1 MTCVVWE
8 EHTTATQLTLFTK
21 TFTIMKHEDYK
32 VRYNEIMC
40 EERDMIKNFLKEQAD
55 IRYGNQ
61 MYEWAIEPSISL
73 VGWNGGKIDVSGIML
88 LNDEVFVDERGA
100 EISHDVCEF
109 AYGELSKIIDV
120 LPNASEIV
128 RRNCMA
134 DFKVWCDAYRL
145 TFDKPFAWTDGN
157 SRFEVHSIS
166 KDNDGNVD
174 FEIKETINGT
184 NGWGLWNEL
193 PDNVIKDLRDYTNEQ
208 ILKWSNEYKALC
220 KQLSKMSNMCYNF
233 VENGNAGSIYIT
245 PNGTDLQLD
254 VLDVCCEIDG
264 LNILVSVVDTGLDN
278 GEESITLKEK
288 DLTPAN
294 LAALVEFFKR
304 DEEIM
309 DTYNSHNPALV
320 EKINK
325 AWNNE
330 DYKSN
335 MGTILLAILTRDIFE
350 YEEKFGTAILTEEF
364 ALDNAH
370 NILENVCDDW
380 DLECVLSF
388 IRYK

>member
-8 EHTTATQLTLFTK
+8 EHTAATQLTLFTK

-40 EERDMIKNFLKEQAD
+40 EERDVIKNFLKEQAD
-55 IRYGNQ
+55 IRHGNQ
-61 MYEWAIEPSISL
+61 MYEWTIEPNIPL

-88 LNDEVFVDERGA
+88 LNDEVFVAERA
-100 EISHDVCEF
+100 TLIIHNVCEF

-120 LPNASEIV
+120 LPNASEV
-128 RRNCMA
+128 VKRNCMA
-134 DFKVWCDAYRL
+134 DFKVWCDKGNIVF
-145 TFDKPFAWTDGN
+145 TTPFAWED
-157 SRFEVHSIS
+157 SYSKFEVYTIS
-166 KDNDGNVD
+166 KNEAGSID
-174 FEIKETINGT
+174 FEIKETINGKS
-184 NGWGLWNEL
+184 GWGLWDEL
-193 PDNVIKDLRDYTNEQ
+193 PDNVIKDLRDYTNTQ
-208 ILKWSNEYKALC
+208 LLKCSDEYKALC

-254 VLDVCCEIDG
+254 VLDVCCEVDG
-264 LNILVSVVDTGLDN
+264 LNILVSVVGTGLDN
-278 GEESITLKEK
+278 GEESIMLKEK

-325 AWNNE
+325 AWNDE
-330 DYKSN
+330 SYKSN

>member
-1 MTCVVWE
+1 
-8 EHTTATQLTLFTK
+8 
-21 TFTIMKHEDYK
+21 
-32 VRYNEIMC
+32 
-40 EERDMIKNFLKEQAD
+40 
-55 IRYGNQ
+55 
-61 MYEWAIEPSISL
+61 
-73 VGWNGGKIDVSGIML
+73 
-88 LNDEVFVDERGA
+88 
-100 EISHDVCEF
+100 
-109 AYGELSKIIDV
+109 
-120 LPNASEIV
+120 
-128 RRNCMA
+128 MA
-134 DFKVWCDAYRL
+134 DFKMWCDKGNIEFA
-145 TFDKPFAWTDGN
+145 TPFSWTD
-157 SRFEVHSIS
+157 SYSKFEVYTIS
-166 KDNDGNVD
+166 KDEEGSID
-174 FEIKETINGT
+174 FEIKETINGKS
-184 NGWGLWNEL
+184 GWGLWKEL
-193 PDNVIKDLRDYTNEQ
+193 PDCAIKDLRDYTNTE
-208 ILKWSNEYKALC
+208 ILKRSNEYKALC

-294 LAALVEFFKR
+294 LAALVEFFKN

-325 AWNNE
+325 AWNSK

>member
-1 MTCVVWE
+1 
-8 EHTTATQLTLFTK
+8 
-21 TFTIMKHEDYK
+21 MKHEDYK
-32 VRYNEIMC
+32 LRYNEIMC
-40 EERDMIKNFLKEQAD
+40 EERDMIKNFLREQAD

-73 VGWNGGKIDVSGIML
+73 VGWNGGKIDVSGVML
-88 LNDEVFVDERGA
+88 INDEVRIAQRAAG
-100 EISHDVCEF
+100 IGHDIDEF

-128 RRNCMA
+128 KRNCMV
-134 DFKVWCDAYRL
+134 DFKIWCNNGSI
-145 TFDKPFAWTDGN
+145 TFDPPFAWTDGG
-157 SRFEVHSIS
+157 SVFEVYTIL
-166 KDNDGNVD
+166 KDESGNID

-184 NGWGLWNEL
+184 SGWGLWNEL
-193 PDNVIKDLRDYTNEQ
+193 PDGVIKDLRDYTNTQ
-208 ILKWSNEYKALC
+208 ILKRSYSYMMLC
-220 KQLSKMSNMCYNF
+220 KQLSKMNGMEYSF
-233 VENGNAGSIYIT
+233 VAEGDAGKVCIT
-245 PNGTDLQLD
+245 PDGTDLQLD
-254 VLDVCCEIDG
+254 VLDVRYELDG
-264 LNILVSVVDTGLDN
+264 LNILVDVTDTGLDN
-278 GEESITLKEK
+278 DGNNRMTLKEEN
-288 DLTPAN
+288 LTPEN
-294 LAALVEFFKR
+294 LEQLVEFFKN

-325 AWNNE
+325 AWNDE
-330 DYKSN
+330 GYKAN
-335 MGTILLAILTRDIFE
+335 MGTILLAILSRDIFE

-370 NILENVCDDW
+370 NILENICDDW